1 MRRGLQSKARKGRG
15 CARDCPP
22 IGKAFVAKHQLAI
35 YRPVGQKPVQPDQVG
50 HMWHIGAAAL
60 LGRFNGMG
68 LQPVLTDTFGIR
80 EIGLHRDDARSPH
93 FGSLFHDEIGAGFL
107 DRGKQKPQVGRHPQ
121 GFCLRLADQRATALA
136 RLGHTCKPFTVTS
149 VEQKHPCPFGQAHH
163 PEQVMRLIPVQRNG
177 LPRTKG
183 MVYIEA
189 DFRISHE
196 ADNMTAQDEMPEGS
210 IAQTGQ
216 VADAVQGNWVDRLAP
231 PATRPYLRLSRA
243 DRPIGTWL
251 LLLPCWWGLALAIL
265 HDGQARLFDLWI
277 FIGCALGA
285 FLMRGA
291 GCTWNDITDR
301 DFDGAVARTRSRPI
315 PSGQV
320 SMKQAAGWMVAQAL
334 IALCILLTFNT
345 AAILLG
351 IIALLPVAIYPFA
364 KRFTWWPQVF
374 LGLAFNWG
382 ALLAWT
388 AHAGSL
394 GWPAVILYITGIA
407 WTLFYDTIY
416 AHQDTEDDALIGV
429 KSTARLFGQASPQWL
444 TGFMYATTLLMI
456 VAVLA
461 ATRAAGAG
469 ILPTVV
475 AICGPL
481 AMLVHMRW
489 QMTRFDPTDMLGLL
503 RLFRSNRDAGL
514 LPLLFFAGAALV

>member
-1 MRRGLQSKARKGRG
+1 
-15 CARDCPP
+15 
-22 IGKAFVAKHQLAI
+22 
-35 YRPVGQKPVQPDQVG
+35 
-50 HMWHIGAAAL
+50 
-60 LGRFNGMG
+60 
-68 LQPVLTDTFGIR
+68 
-80 EIGLHRDDARSPH
+80 
-93 FGSLFHDEIGAGFL
+93 
-107 DRGKQKPQVGRHPQ
+107 
-121 GFCLRLADQRATALA
+121 
-136 RLGHTCKPFTVTS
+136 
-149 VEQKHPCPFGQAHH
+149 
-163 PEQVMRLIPVQRNG
+163 MRLIPVQRNG

-183 MVYIEA
+183 LVYIEA

-388 AHAGSL
+388 AHTGSL

-489 QMTRFDPTDMLGLL
+489 QMTRFDPTDMPGLL